1 MLIWTNTPLSDS
13 IYVINTELRYDPW
26 LFSKA
31 LSKAGWSGAQQFNV
45 QVILRASTSDI
56 QFDHQDAY
64 FACWN
69 RKVYLHKFTW
79 ILAIL
84 AFSSLPH
91 QNHPGGLC
99 ASVFECGS
107 KSLDF
112 ITWNLHGILLSCFIM
127 ANFWN
132 EDLPQVF
139 YWSFSMVLPKY
150 CRIQANSNVST
161 LFYQPI
167 FKALCHFQLCLL
179 HNWWIPRSSA
189 APVSSRL
196 VSLSSHNLL
205 FILVPPT

>member
-91 QNHPGGLC
+91 KIILGVSVQVFSNAAQNHLIL
-99 ASVFECGS
+99 
-107 KSLDF
+107 SLEICTGF
-112 ITWNLHGILLSCFIM
+112 YCHVLL
-127 ANFWN
+127 W
-132 EDLPQVF
+132 
-139 YWSFSMVLPKY
+139 
-150 CRIQANSNVST
+150 
-161 LFYQPI
+161 PI
-167 FKALCHFQLCLL
+167 FGTKIFHRFSTDLFLWYYQSIAEFKQTVTFLHFSTSQFLKPCATFSCVYFTIDEYQEVLQPL
-179 HNWWIPRSSA
+179 SP
-189 APVSSRL
+189 L
-196 VSLSSHNLL
+196 V
-205 FILVPPT
+205 